1 MDRIL
6 VRRVLI
12 SDLLAARQYLMG
24 FPESLW
30 PEIISGVIA
39 RTHAADKFR
48 KRLGKYH
55 PKWGDGTL
63 TEGIRQNNAPAPFP
77 NTTITSQEHM
87 RALLLFRVLFRSK
100 ALIRHAHRSHEIW
113 HIRDGAI

>member
-1 MDRIL
+1 MR
-6 VRRVLI
+6 
-12 SDLLAARQYLMG
+12 
-24 FPESLW
+24 

-63 TEGIRQNNAPAPFP
+63 MEGIRQNNAPAPFP
-77 NTTITSQEHM
+77 NATITSQEHM
-87 RALLLFRVLFRSK
+87 RAL
-100 ALIRHAHRSHEIW
+100 ALVSSALSVK
-113 HIRDGAI
+113 GANQTRAPQS

>member
-1 MDRIL
+1 MDSIL

-12 SDLLAARQYLMG
+12 SDLLAARQYLMA
-24 FPESLW
+24 FPEPIW
-30 PEIISGVIA
+30 PEIIAGVIA
-39 RTHAADKFR
+39 RTHAADKLR

-87 RALLLFRVLFRSK
+87 RAL
-100 ALIRHAHRSHEIW
+100 ALVSSALSVK
-113 HIRDGAI
+113 GANHTRAPQS

>member
-1 MDRIL
+1 M
-6 VRRVLI
+6 
-12 SDLLAARQYLMG
+12 A
-24 FPESLW
+24 FPEPIW
-30 PEIISGVIA
+30 PEIIAGVIA

-77 NTTITSQEHM
+77 NTTITSQGHM
-87 RALLLFRVLFRSK
+87 RAL
-100 ALIRHAHRSHEIW
+100 ALVSSALSVK
-113 HIRDGAI
+113 GANQTRAPQS

>member
-1 MDRIL
+1 M
-6 VRRVLI
+6 
-12 SDLLAARQYLMG
+12 A
-24 FPESLW
+24 FPEPIW
-30 PEIISGVIA
+30 PEIIAGVIA

-77 NTTITSQEHM
+77 NTTITSQGHM
-87 RALLLFRVLFRSK
+87 RAL
-100 ALIRHAHRSHEIW
+100 ALVSSALSVK
-113 HIRDGAI
+113 GANQTRALQS

>member
-1 MDRIL
+1 
-6 VRRVLI
+6 
-12 SDLLAARQYLMG
+12 MG
-24 FPESLW
+24 FPESLG

-63 TEGIRQNNAPAPFP
+63 MEGIRQNNAPAPFP

-87 RALLLFRVLFRSK
+87 RALALVLS
-100 ALIRHAHRSHEIW
+100 ALSVK
-113 HIRDGAI
+113 GANQTRAPQS

>member
-1 MDRIL
+1 M
-6 VRRVLI
+6 RRVLI
-12 SDLLAARQYLMG
+12 SDLLAARQYLMA
-24 FPESLW
+24 FPEPIL
-30 PEIISGVIA
+30 PEIIAGVIA
-39 RTHAADKFR
+39 LTHAADKFR

-87 RALLLFRVLFRSK
+87 RAL
-100 ALIRHAHRSHEIW
+100 ALVSSALSVK
-113 HIRDGAI
+113 GANQTRAPQS

>member
-1 MDRIL
+1 M
-6 VRRVLI
+6 
-12 SDLLAARQYLMG
+12 A
-24 FPESLW
+24 FPEPIW
-30 PEIISGVIA
+30 PEIIAGVIA

-77 NTTITSQEHM
+77 NTTITYQGHM
-87 RALLLFRVLFRSK
+87 RAL
-100 ALIRHAHRSHEIW
+100 ALVSSALSVK
-113 HIRDGAI
+113 GANQTRAPQS

>member
-1 MDRIL
+1 M
-6 VRRVLI
+6 RRVLI

-63 TEGIRQNNAPAPFP
+63 MEGIRQNNAPAPFP
-77 NTTITSQEHM
+77 NATITSQEHM
-87 RALLLFRVLFRSK
+87 RAL
-100 ALIRHAHRSHEIW
+100 ALVSSALSVK
-113 HIRDGAI
+113 GANQTRAPQS